1 MTRLL
6 GVVSGSVTAIHDTC
20 AGYSAAETG
29 FTVRPVDNFRA
40 PHFGFLRYSSQRKSL
55 MATRFYHCFGEAKK
69 AGDIRG
75 LDKNARLG
83 SFFVPDPCSSIQI
96 LQ

>member
-1 MTRLL
+1 
-6 GVVSGSVTAIHDTC
+6 
-20 AGYSAAETG
+20 
-29 FTVRPVDNFRA
+29 
-40 PHFGFLRYSSQRKSL
+40 
-55 MATRFYHCFGEAKK
+55 MATTFYHCFGEAKK